1 MRKKRGLPELNAGSM
16 ADIAFLLLIFFL
28 VATQIAEEKGVHAT
42 LPEYYDGPAGKAPEN
57 NVLDIKINKFDEL
70 LVEGNNTSIDEL
82 PDIVKNFVLN
92 PNNDANLPSKPSKAI
107 ISIQNDMQTS
117 YGLYVNIYSLIQSCY
132 LDMRK
137 ELALQ
142 TYGNI
147 QYDREMIRAINKKI
161 PMIISEADPVEF

>member
-28 VATQIAEEKGVHAT
+28 VATQIAEEKGVHVT
-42 LPEYYDGPAGKAPEN
+42 LPEYYDGPAGKAPDN

-70 LVEGNNTSIDEL
+70 LVEGNNASIDEL

-92 PNNDANLPSKPSKAI
+92 PNNDANLPSKPSKTI

-117 YGLYVNIYSLIQSCY
+117 YGLYVNIYSLIQNSY
-132 LDMRK
+132 LEMRK